1 MPEAGLSAKEYII
14 NPEVIKLAS
23 KVEKYFK
30 ETLDKIVFINLS
42 DEFIDRHQNLR
53 FLKGIPIP
61 VSLEVLENEAKKT
74 GNGKMGFSPAAAA
87 QAMTFVIGAD
97 ADFPYAE
104 QYKRFLK
111 YNIKGLYLV
120 MLGSGIDMAQSGRFM
135 EAAILFRATDIYD
148 RWSRKDAPLG
158 TPAVRDPRLPDSP
171 EALYNY
177 ARACRDIYMN
187 EEEED
192 AAKKAAFR
200 EESVKSFERL
210 IKEFPDFD
218 QSYYFLGFFYMNKKL
233 YNEAKEVWTKFLSL
247 TKEEAMA
254 EDVRER
260 MGQVDDLIVY
270 EKGYLEVMNDRAQN
284 GLDILLPL
292 YEKYKEWWNLLF
304 FIGLAYRKL
313 GEYEKAIF
321 FFGEVGRIKP
331 SQSDAYNE
339 LGLCYASLGDY
350 ENAEKYFKKAALIE
364 DNDPE
369 LLCNLAAVYINSGK
383 LEQAEETLAKAE
395 EMAPGEEITKL
406 WRTELENAKKE
417 TGN

>member
-1 MPEAGLSAKEYII
+1 M
-14 NPEVIKLAS
+14 AS

-30 ETLDKIVFINLS
+30 TAMDRIVFINLS
-42 DEFIDRHQNLR
+42 DEFIDRHQSLR

-61 VSLEVLENEAKKT
+61 VSLDVLENEAKKT
-74 GNGKMGFSPAAAA
+74 GGGKKGFSPAAAA
-87 QAMTFVIGAD
+87 QAMTYVIGAD
-97 ADFPYAE
+97 ENFPYAE

-111 YNIKGLYLV
+111 YNIKSLYLV
-120 MLGSGIDMAQSGRFM
+120 MLSSGVDMARRGKFI

-148 RWSRKDAPLG
+148 RWSRKDLPLG
-158 TPAVRDPRLPDSP
+158 GAAARNPRLPDSP

-177 ARACRDIYMN
+177 ARACRDVYMS

-192 AAKKAAFR
+192 ATKKAVFR
-200 EESVKSFERL
+200 EESVNAFERL
-210 IKEFPDFD
+210 TKEFPDYD

-233 YNEAKEVWTKFLSL
+233 YTEAKEVWTKFLSI
-247 TKEEAMA
+247 TKEEVMA

-260 MGQVDDLIVY
+260 MEQVDDLIIY

-292 YEKYKEWWNLLF
+292 YEKYREWWNLLF

-313 GEYEKAIF
+313 GEYERAIHF
-321 FFGEVGRIKP
+321 FTEVGRIKP

-339 LGLCYASLGDY
+339 LGLCYASLMDY
-350 ENAEKYFKKAALIE
+350 DNAEKYFKKAALIE
-364 DNDPE
+364 ENDPE
-369 LLCNLAAVYINSGK
+369 LLCNLAAVYINCGK

-395 EMAPGEEITKL
+395 KMAPGEEITKL
-406 WRTELENAKKE
+406 WRAELEKAKME
-417 TGN
+417 

>member
-1 MPEAGLSAKEYII
+1 
-14 NPEVIKLAS
+14 
-23 KVEKYFK
+23 
-30 ETLDKIVFINLS
+30 
-42 DEFIDRHQNLR
+42 
-53 FLKGIPIP
+53 
-61 VSLEVLENEAKKT
+61 
-74 GNGKMGFSPAAAA
+74 
-87 QAMTFVIGAD
+87 
-97 ADFPYAE
+97 
-104 QYKRFLK
+104 
-111 YNIKGLYLV
+111 
-120 MLGSGIDMAQSGRFM
+120 
-135 EAAILFRATDIYD
+135 
-148 RWSRKDAPLG
+148 
-158 TPAVRDPRLPDSP
+158 
-171 EALYNY
+171 
-177 ARACRDIYMN
+177 
-187 EEEED
+187 
-192 AAKKAAFR
+192 
-200 EESVKSFERL
+200 
-210 IKEFPDFD
+210 
-218 QSYYFLGFFYMNKKL
+218 MNKKL

>member
-1 MPEAGLSAKEYII
+1 MA
-14 NPEVIKLAS
+14 NN
-23 KVEKYFK
+23 VEKYFK
-30 ETLDKIVFINLS
+30 EAMDRIVFINLS
-42 DEFIDRHQNLR
+42 DEFVDRHQSLR

-61 VSLEVLENEAKKT
+61 VSLDVIEKEARKT
-74 GNGKMGFSPAAAA
+74 ESGKMGFSPAAAA
-87 QAMTFVIGAD
+87 QAMTFVIGANKN
-97 ADFPYAE
+97 FPYAE

-111 YNIKGLYLV
+111 YNVKGLYLV
-120 MLGSGIDMAQSGRFM
+120 MLGSGIDMAQSGKYM

-148 RWSRKDAPLG
+148 RWVRKDAKLTAP
-158 TPAVRDPRLPDSP
+158 TARDPKLPESP

-192 AAKKAAFR
+192 ANKKVVFR
-200 EESVKSFERL
+200 EESVKAFEQL
-210 IKEFPDFD
+210 TKEFPEYD

-233 YNEAKEVWTKFLSL
+233 YAEAKEVWTKFLAL

-260 MGQVDDLIVY
+260 MSQVDDLIIY

-304 FIGLAYRKL
+304 FIGLGYRKL
-313 GEYEKAIF
+313 GEFEKAIF
-321 FFGEVGRIKP
+321 FFEEVSRIKP

-339 LGLCYASLGDY
+339 LGLCYASLNDY
-350 ENAEKYFKKAALIE
+350 ANAEKYFKKAALIE

-369 LLCNLAAVYINSGK
+369 LLCNLAAVYINCGR
-383 LEQAEETLAKAE
+383 LEEAVETLLKAE

-406 WRTELENAKKE
+406 WRIELDNARNR
-417 TGN
+417 TIN